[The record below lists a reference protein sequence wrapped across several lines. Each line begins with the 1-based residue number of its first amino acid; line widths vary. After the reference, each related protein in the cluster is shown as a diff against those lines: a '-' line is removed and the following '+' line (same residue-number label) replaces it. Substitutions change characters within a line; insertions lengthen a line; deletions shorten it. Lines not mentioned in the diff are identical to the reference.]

1 MNISA
6 EYFIRLLFPNIWE
19 MYYAGEYF
27 LRLFL
32 PNISAMYYNKIPEW
46 SDSRKEKPLSK
57 STVHPNGFAYRCQ
70 CFEERLGLNS

>member
-32 PNISAMYYNKIPEW
+32 PNISPMYYNKN
-46 SDSRKEKPLSK
+46 
-57 STVHPNGFAYRCQ
+57 T
-70 CFEERLGLNS
+70 